1 MIWGAPAFANA
12 TELEFGIPIS
22 LSMIDIHTIGAGGGS
37 IARLDRGNILQVGAE
52 STGAEPGPACYG
64 KGGTEPT
71 VTDANLVLGRINANF
86 PIAGTPGA
94 HLDTQQACTV
104 IEEKI
109 GQKLHLSAEEAA
121 RAIVTVANNRI
132 AGSIRRISIDRGH
145 DPRDFVLFCFG
156 GGGALLVCFLL

>member
-1 MIWGAPAFANA
+1 MQSNGGVMSVDVALQAPIKTILSGPAGGVFAATQLAAECGIDNIISYDMGGTSLDVSLVTGGKPAFANA
-12 TELEFGIPIS
+12 TELEFGIPIA

-52 STGAEPGPACYG
+52 SAGAEPGPACYG

-94 HLDTQQACTV
+94 HLDTQQARTV
-104 IEEKI
+104 IEEK
-109 GQKLHLSAEEAA
+109 
-121 RAIVTVANNRI
+121 
-132 AGSIRRISIDRGH
+132 
-145 DPRDFVLFCFG
+145 
-156 GGGALLVCFLL
+156 